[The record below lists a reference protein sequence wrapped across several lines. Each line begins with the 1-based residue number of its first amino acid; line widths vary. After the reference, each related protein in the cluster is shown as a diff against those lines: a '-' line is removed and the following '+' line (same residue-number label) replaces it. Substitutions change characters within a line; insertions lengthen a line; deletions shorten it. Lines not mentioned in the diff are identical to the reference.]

1 MQVHFRFPLRQKYSV
16 LNKQRIFVAFSRNGP
31 SNIPSPT
38 VFLFHSFY
46 VPTYMYQCVYKSPH
60 ICTYIDIPTCMYQ
73 YFYKYLHICTYIDLP
88 TYMYQYVYKYLHI
101 CTNMS
106 ISTYMSIDI
115 SVSLLPS
122 VSVPLFSLFQS
133 FSKFIY
139 QTKLVKTVSRWQD
152 GTYLLG

>member
-46 VPTYMYQCVYKSPH
+46 VPTYMYQ
-60 ICTYIDIPTCMYQ
+60 
-73 YFYKYLHICTYIDLP
+73 
-88 TYMYQYVYKYLHI
+88 YVYKYLHI

-122 VSVPLFSLFQS
+122 VSVPLFYLFQS

>member
-1 MQVHFRFPLRQKYSV
+1 MIINSYFGRRRWQQFRVLRMQVHFRFPLRQKYSV

-46 VPTYMYQCVYKSPH
+46 VPTYMYQ
-60 ICTYIDIPTCMYQ
+60 
-73 YFYKYLHICTYIDLP
+73 
-88 TYMYQYVYKYLHI
+88 YVYKYLHI

-122 VSVPLFSLFQS
+122 VSVPLFYLFQS

-139 QTKLVKTVSRWQD
+139 HTKFVKTVSRWQD
-152 GTYLLG
+152 VTYLLG

>member
-31 SNIPSPT
+31 SNIPSLT

-73 YFYKYLHICTYIDLP
+73 YF
-88 TYMYQYVYKYLHI
+88 YKYLHI

-139 QTKLVKTVSRWQD
+139 QTKINILMVFII
-152 GTYLLG
+152 LG

>member
-1 MQVHFRFPLRQKYSV
+1 MIIFIAMIINSYFGRRRWQQFRVLRMQVHFRFPLRQKYSV

-38 VFLFHSFY
+38 VFLFNSFY
-46 VPTYMYQCVYKSPH
+46 V
-60 ICTYIDIPTCMYQ
+60 
-73 YFYKYLHICTYIDLP
+73 P

-122 VSVPLFSLFQS
+122 VSVPLFYLFQS

-139 QTKLVKTVSRWQD
+139 HTKFVKTVSRWQD
-152 GTYLLG
+152 VTYLLG